1 MKSISPVGA
10 PSQNNL
16 RAMLLSNGSNSC
28 LIAESQTV
36 MSSVLEVLS
45 VSLLLLCTRT
55 LHEAKPLCDMLQVLG
70 ILAQADSMGVL
81 PKIDETI
88 WRTLLV
94 ACASTGGDV
103 MRKVACVVFDTL
115 TACGITPDAL
125 TYGSYTRA
133 LAATKYAHEIS
144 PYGHQI
150 DQFLYLEEIG
160 LAWFQQRSAVIEQ
173 CQADISLVDTKSN
186 APKGVGMLSSMFSRK
201 KRTSAPVSRRRVS
214 TRLSGGLET
223 TGASDAAGNIAA
235 QLGLVRPAAAYALL
249 CPQGVFL
256 SAAPRYMTS
265 FERCDAIDDL
275 SQELSDRMLKL
286 MLDYKSYAPPIWMNS
301 RGASTASK
309 KAATMQKLDLS
320 LFAEK
325 KTIDNNPG
333 HTAEQD
339 PSVNAESLKDLFGP
353 GASTASIDSNEHK
366 RTIRDEPESRSG
378 AYMASALEASSQAAS
393 TVKHY
398 GHILIGGN
406 LVPKR
411 ASAAVPVDVLQNM
424 VRSQAPVPSNLLE
437 AAPKPGTPP
446 EPSATNS
453 NVSRMT
459 RLTQSVF
466 QYPFQTKEKE
476 KSRDSLESLVP
487 PIPESIAHISEP
499 STGAHATQPEV
510 TTTKSVPTSSSNQYT
525 EAPAVEIDHSEK
537 NHLENLSD
545 RRGSSISIRFSDD
558 EADDSDD
565 DHLSRRSSSASI
577 RVRDSSKSD
586 SIGNGASAR
595 RHSLGEGGRSGSR
608 LVSSSHKIDT
618 LSIQPAIEN
627 GDYKVKR
634 YYYYKHGD

>member
-1 MKSISPVGA
+1 MKSSSPISA
-10 PSQNNL
+10 PSQNHL
-16 RAMLLSNGSNSC
+16 RAMLSGSGSSSS
-28 LIAESQTV
+28 LVVESQVV
-36 MSSVLEVLS
+36 MSTVLEVLS

-144 PYGHQI
+144 PCGRQI

-173 CQADISLVDTKSN
+173 SQADISVVDSRSN
-186 APKGVGMLSSMFSRK
+186 VPKGGGMLSTMFTRK
-201 KRTSAPVSRRRVS
+201 KRTNVPASRRRVS

-223 TGASDAAGNIAA
+223 TGASDAAVNIAA

-256 SAAPRYMTS
+256 SAAPRYMAS
-265 FERCDAIDDL
+265 FERSDAIDDL
-275 SQELSDRMLKL
+275 SQELTGRMSKL
-286 MLDYKSYAPPIWMNS
+286 MLDYKSYSPPVWMNN
-301 RGASTASK
+301 RGASAANK
-309 KAATMQKLDLS
+309 KVANIQKLDLS

-325 KTIDNNPG
+325 KNFDNNPSPTAAG
-333 HTAEQD
+333 HDSSA
-339 PSVNAESLKDLFGP
+339 NAESLRDLFGP
-353 GASTASIDSNEHK
+353 GASTASTDSFELK
-366 RTIRDEPESRSG
+366 KTLREEAESRGG
-378 AYMASALEASSQAAS
+378 AYMASALEASSVAAS

-398 GHILIGGN
+398 GNILIGGI
-406 LVPKR
+406 PATKR
-411 ASAAVPVDVLQNM
+411 TNATVPVDVLQSI
-424 VRSQAPVPSNLLE
+424 VRSQAPVPPNLLE
-437 AAPKPGTPP
+437 AASKQETPP
-446 EPSATNS
+446 PPQVLSSNS

-466 QYPFQTKEKE
+466 SNPFQTKEKD
-476 KSRDSLESLVP
+476 KSKEIFETVITFTPVVVVP
-487 PIPESIAHISEP
+487 LPEAINLKTDHS
-499 STGAHATQPEV
+499 ST
-510 TTTKSVPTSSSNQYT
+510 SNQYT
-525 EAPAVEIDHSEK
+525 EGP
-537 NHLENLSD
+537 LEEDDSD
-545 RRGSSISIRFSDD
+545 RRGSGISVRFSDD

-565 DHLSRRSSSASI
+565 DLLSRRSSSASI
-577 RVRDSSKSD
+577 RIKDGSNKSD
-586 SIGNGASAR
+586 SHTGNGAKVR
-595 RHSLGEGGRSGSR
+595 RSSLGDAAKPGSAKA
-608 LVSSSHKIDT
+608 VSAAQLAIRP
-618 LSIQPAIEN
+618 LSEN
-627 GDYKVKR
+627 GERKVTTSAAVFNS
-634 YYYYKHGD
+634 HTLIAVMQNAFL